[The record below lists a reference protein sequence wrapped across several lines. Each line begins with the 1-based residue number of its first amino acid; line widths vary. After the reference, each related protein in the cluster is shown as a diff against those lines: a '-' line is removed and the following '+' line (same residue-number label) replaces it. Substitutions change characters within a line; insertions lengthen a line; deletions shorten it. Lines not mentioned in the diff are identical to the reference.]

1 MANGTSV
8 RVQFYRTMDE
18 ADKAAGADAAGEGA
32 ATVLL
37 SNVHQIPGSDKDVY
51 DGVLRDH
58 RVPKE
63 SEFTLRSKIRLA
75 RSFNNKERRMQWV
88 RVQVMATTVL
98 AQCQTAYNGVSS
110 GQVPVNEAQLA
121 ELIGLLHSEGDATEG
136 CHPLDLQ
143 TLALKALTALLSERS
158 RHTVSLLSST
168 AAAHHGVLS
177 ALIHK
182 AKVLVTD
189 CSGEN
194 LTDKLKFGEALL
206 AFTWMFASSNT
217 GSNALNTAG
226 IMHFILPILQDCD
239 ARRGRF
245 TTLAVKTLEVLM
257 NYSPE
262 MQQSFRD
269 MDGLNILVDRAYA
282 EVCALC
288 PALETPSD
296 MDMDGT
302 PAASTA
308 GQAVDKMEE
317 VKLGEDAMV
326 QDASNDG
333 LFRPFITKRHRFDLE
348 FERCKLLGQLMH
360 LMASAGTPI
369 ATSGDGWIFFFLISD
384 FSCESRISVFTCPR
398 CGGGVDLCVPWVGV
412 RFHLQVVVWLF
423 CARADRKTDFRL
435 RALGGG

>member
-8 RVQFYRTMDE
+8 RVQFYRTLDE
-18 ADKAAGADAAGEGA
+18 ADKTAGTDAAGEGA

-37 SNVHQIPGSDKDVY
+37 SNVHQMPGSDKEVF

-75 RSFNNKERRMQWV
+75 RSFTNKERRLQWV

-98 AQCQTAYNGVSS
+98 AQCQAAYNGVSS

-121 ELIGLLHSEGDATEG
+121 ELIGLLHSEGGEATEG
-136 CHPLDLQ
+136 SFPLDLQ

-158 RHTVSLLSST
+158 RHTQALLSST
-168 AAAHHGVLS
+168 AAAHHGILS
-177 ALIHK
+177 ALIRK
-182 AKVLVTD
+182 AKLLVSD
-189 CSGEN
+189 CNGEN
-194 LTDKLKFGEALL
+194 LADKLKFGEALL
-206 AFTWMFASSNT
+206 AFTWMFASSST

-226 IMHFILPILQDCD
+226 IMHLILPILQDCD

-262 MQQSFRD
+262 MQQNFRD

-282 EVCALC
+282 EVCALY

-302 PAASTA
+302 PAGAA
-308 GQAVDKMEE
+308 GPAVDKMEE
-317 VKLGEDAMV
+317 VKPEGEDAMV

-333 LFRPFITKRHRFDLE
+333 LFRPFIAKRQHVDEE

-369 ATSGDGWIFFFLISD
+369 ATSGDGWFFCSVLDCSISCALETRVLVLI
-384 FSCESRISVFTCPR
+384 
-398 CGGGVDLCVPWVGV
+398 
-412 RFHLQVVVWLF
+412 
-423 CARADRKTDFRL
+423 
-435 RALGGG
+435 